1 MLSSLFPDRPRVPR
15 WAAALTRVPV
25 FAAVFGGLGLVLL
38 LIAGARAVRNQLYT
52 RSGPRA
58 PGTVT
63 GLVESVSWDP
73 RRRRNTVSYGPRV
86 RFRLLEGRELEI
98 VGLGANPPVYNEVD
112 AVTVLYPPDH
122 PQHGIIDSHQELRDG
137 PIAVGAFGALFS
149 LVGFVLWRAR
159 I

>member
-1 MLSSLFPDRPRVPR
+1 MLSSLFADRPRAPR
-15 WAAALTRVPV
+15 WAEGLKRFPV

-38 LIAGARAVRNQLYT
+38 LIAGAWAIHNQRFA
-52 RSGPRA
+52 RSGLRA

-86 RFRLLEGRELEI
+86 RFRLPEGRELEI
-98 VGLGANPPVYNEVD
+98 VGLGANPPVYKEGD
-112 AVTVLYPPDH
+112 AVTVLYPPSR
-122 PQHGIIDSHQELRDG
+122 PQQGIIDSHQELRDG
-137 PIAVGAFGALFS
+137 PITVGAFGLLFTG
-149 LVGFVLWRAR
+149 VGLLLWRAR